1 MISIKPIRRIAR
13 VFCLSMTAMLIGS
26 AAWAQTDEI
35 QLKPAAG
42 QASGRII
49 RGSITAES
57 PKEIKIQVG
66 GKSETIALDDLADI
80 DYAGTP
86 PAFLEAEQ
94 REKAGDVN
102 AALESYK
109 RAAAAAGLKPFVA
122 QLVKFKY
129 ATALADA
136 GTADAQKLNDSI
148 SALQDFVKAYP
159 NGRHTARALEQLLNL
174 VRTGSDP
181 SKMDSVLA
189 DMAKI
194 PGNQGRASVLKA
206 ELLAERGQADQALQ
220 LLETARSQIPK
231 NSELERISKSVRVN
245 VLVAKKDFVE
255 AEKQARSLI
264 DSAAPNDF
272 TALAP
277 AYNALGDCLRAAGK
291 PKDAMIAYLHTE
303 ILYDRVANEHAR
315 ALAAITQL
323 WRVLEKPDRA
333 EQTLNKLASSY
344 PRSPWLKT
352 AQGTAKP

>member
-1 MISIKPIRRIAR
+1 MIGMKSLYRSISLL
-13 VFCLSMTAMLIGS
+13 CLALGFGTQ
-26 AAWAQTDEI
+26 AWAQTDEI

-42 QASGRII
+42 QTGGRII
-49 RGSITAES
+49 RGTITAES
-57 PKEIKIQVG
+57 PREIKIQVG
-66 GKSETIALDDLADI
+66 GKSETIAVDDLADI

-86 PAFLEAEQ
+86 PAFLEGEQ
-94 REKAGDVN
+94 REKAGDVA

-109 RAAAAAGLKPFVA
+109 RAAASAGLKPFVA
-122 QLVKFKY
+122 QVVKFRY
-129 ATALADA
+129 ASALAEA
-136 GTADAQKLNDSI
+136 GIADPQKLNDSI
-148 SALQDFVKAYP
+148 AALQDFVKTYP
-159 NGRHTARALEQLLNL
+159 NARHTARALELLLNL

-181 SKMDSVLA
+181 SRIDSVLA

-194 PGNQGRASVLKA
+194 PGNQGRANVMKA
-206 ELLAERGQADQALQ
+206 ELLAERGQADQAMQ
-220 LLETARSQIPK
+220 LLETAKSQIPK

-245 VLVAKKDFVE
+245 VLVAKKDYVE

-264 DSAAPNDF
+264 DAAAPNDF
-272 TALAP
+272 AALAP

-333 EQTLNKLASSY
+333 EQSLNKLASTY
-344 PRSPWLKT
+344 PRSPWLKS
-352 AQGTAKP
+352 AQGGAAKP